1 MRHALTG
8 AALLLVAIA
17 PMLALPS
24 ARSGE
29 AVAAVFPPWW
39 GGARAALAA
48 TVAGPVAGFG
58 GAGFVVLMP
67 QADPAALRAAGAWW
81 ILPAALLG
89 GCAPAATETAG

>member
-8 AALLLVAIA
+8 AALLLAAFA
-17 PMLALPS
+17 PMLALPA
-24 ARSGE
+24 ARNDE

-48 TVAGPVAGFG
+48 TAAGPVAGFG

-67 QADPAALRAAGAWW
+67 QANPAALRAAGAWW

-89 GCAPAATETAG
+89 GCAPAAMETAG